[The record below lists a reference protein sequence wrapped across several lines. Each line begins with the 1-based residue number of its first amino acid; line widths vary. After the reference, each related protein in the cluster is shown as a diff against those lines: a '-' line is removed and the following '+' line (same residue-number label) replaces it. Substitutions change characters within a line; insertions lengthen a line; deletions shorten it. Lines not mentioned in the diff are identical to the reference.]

1 MAGESCSLTCNIR
14 DSRGKIKVSQLWK
27 DLADFFKG
35 DRREAIVHYF
45 LSKDPNFLTNNSDV
59 LRFDD
64 DGEVTISSLKKA
76 LERDGE
82 YSNLTNART
91 LAHLNR
97 ELKAGKY
104 DYDEALSN
112 VLKFNRSNQFKDN
125 FMATLKRETDGKYS
139 IKVVERNPD
148 AEYELADHVQNK
160 ILTDA
165 IRMVLKDKGLSV
177 EFLDNPS
184 YGVKYSTQNAHL
196 DADGLMAVASVVS
209 GRNSSVA
216 TAEAAGHFIVAAM
229 DGNPLIERLVN
240 LLTPDVQKALFA
252 GSNSEFQRDDF
263 VVSDI
268 SAREAAGILLGKA
281 LLKPF
286 QQKTFAN
293 KLGALPRTIKNGISN
308 LISKI
313 ARFVGRI
320 FGDTEPENV
329 SRLVD
334 EAKDAAATAA
344 QGFIENP
351 DIANTNTALNT
362 PETYVGNSTSK
373 SLSDDVKRN
382 VKAYYETLNS
392 LKGLV
397 LQLRGSIGRTENP
410 TNRDIYKRL
419 IELSKEAN
427 SMFSQDTKLEAFAK
441 EASLEGM
448 VYILENVTNLLDTDI
463 RTLLDSIQ
471 PSDRADSYIN
481 IVNNARNMRTVN
493 TAMKN
498 IATLYLT
505 LSSKLDSLSADTS
518 IGLRDANGNLL
529 AESLREAVNR
539 LGEVLTGKEETY
551 TNTKGV
557 EQVVHGLQSVM
568 ELKRRQVFIDALTN
582 FYGRDY
588 IERNAGKV
596 WKHRGLRIQL
606 VPTERNQRVAV
617 ADLVDSLQ
625 EDIGWFD
632 RYLSSSADC
641 GDFVTAV
648 GNKVTKNANM
658 QADRLASRFWDTI
671 ETLRLQMEDAFGT
684 TDCTFLYETIP
695 TEDGGTIKTGNLVSR
710 VNYGAWEK
718 ARHDFKVQLKKDF
731 NEYLLGIRKKAYEDN
746 KGVEGYTFSL
756 TDQQQAVLYHSFVDS
771 KWKKWHEE
779 NSEIDTDL
787 TNGKRYI
794 PNHVKYHNEQWDNIF
809 DTDNPSLTN
818 EEKAER
824 RKRLAWYGSLMELKE
839 SMDALLPK
847 NATVAER
854 APQFTGQLRHKFRN
868 LKGQHNN
875 AGAFGRAIRRRA
887 HDLVYV
893 KPEEAY
899 LFGSN
904 NEFNELNED
913 PLENEEYFE
922 KEKID
927 RLPLFGINKLHN
939 MNDLSTDLFGGLLQY
954 GSMAATYAAMSQV
967 VDVFELGRDVL
978 KQRRV
983 GDKMEKDLKSESR
996 AYSRYAKFLEKQ
1008 VYGINVEAPKW
1019 DRRGTLRKL
1028 ANSFSSIGG
1037 RILLWGNVHG
1047 GIVNTGT
1054 GMFEIFKEAAAGE
1067 NFNMTELAKAHQ
1079 MYFDSIL
1086 GPLLPGK
1093 KYWKGVG
1100 NSLLDKQRPDDK
1112 NSLWIRHWNI
1122 LSENRAFLHNQKYDT
1137 KAMSLLDNRLW
1148 EWFGHTMML
1157 PYSSG
1162 DHYMQTIPYYAMGIR
1177 QKVYDHEGNQMS
1189 LMDAYDVVDGD
1200 EVFAVDKQY
1209 NQDHSDDE
1217 VLGRTH
1223 KRIKL
1228 KDGIFRSAE
1237 DIDKYDTV
1245 TGLIEKINNLFEAN
1259 PNLKDNAAIAAD
1271 MFNDEERSYLKE
1283 ENLAIPTTVRQ
1294 LSTLKNAL
1302 TLKSHELVFN
1312 EDDESAFMDKCRN
1325 ICNRLHGIYN
1335 TEDKVAFQ
1343 QNFYGNLV
1351 MAMRG
1356 YSLGMINRRYAN
1368 SRFNVPQN
1376 KVVEGSANTA
1386 LKVFLS
1392 ALYDIN
1398 NWDNWKA
1405 VTEAMLYTI
1414 PVANLSLF
1422 SKKYGN
1428 KVKADMQKAGFSEHQ
1443 YYNMRRFGM
1452 DYLILEGLAIMR
1464 LLSSPGAHFG
1474 LNDDEDEDGKKTV
1487 DTDDNWIAG
1496 LIYYF
1501 TNRWFNEQGAFN
1513 WPSSMAYEFNSL
1525 LDWAPV
1531 GFSGFSNILSLA
1543 TLFTKTELDALG
1555 GNPSLDNSDL
1565 YYQSTKDGKYEQGDA
1580 KWKVKFK
1587 RLIPY
1592 FRSWYTFTHPYDASA
1607 SYDYGRMVRG
1617 VK

>member
-557 EQVVHGLQSVM
+557 QQVVHGLQSVM

-824 RKRLAWYGSLMELKE
+824 RKRQAWYGSLMELKE

-847 NATVAER
+847 NATVAVR

-1008 VYGINVEAPKW
+1008 VYGINVEVPKW
-1019 DRRGTLRKL
+1019 NKHLGWMKV
-1028 ANSFSSIGG
+1028 ANSLSSLGG
-1037 RILLWGNVHG
+1037 RILLAGNLHG

-1054 GMFEIFKEAAAGE
+1054 GINEILKEAVSGE
-1067 NFNMTELAKAHQ
+1067 NFNITELTKAHKL
-1079 MYFDSIL
+1079 YFDNIL
-1086 GPLLPGK
+1086 SSWFAGEHNTTLT
-1093 KYWKGVG
+1093 
-1100 NSLLDKQRPDDK
+1100 SLSNVQRSQSK
-1112 NSLWIRHWNI
+1112 NALWIRHWNI

-1228 KDGIFRSAE
+1228 KDGIFRSVE

-1245 TGLIEKINNLFEAN
+1245 TGLIKKIDDLFEAN
-1259 PNLKDNAAIAAD
+1259 PNLKDNATIAAD
-1271 MFNDEERSYLKE
+1271 LFNEEERSYLDE
-1283 ENLAIPTTVRQ
+1283 ENLAIPTTIRQ

-1356 YSLGMINRRYAN
+1356 YALGMVNRRFSN
-1368 SRFNVPQN
+1368 SRMNLPQN
-1376 KVVEGSANTA
+1376 KVVEGSFNTG
-1386 LKVFLS
+1386 LKVLASVF
-1392 ALYDIN
+1392 YDIK

-1405 VTEAMLYTI
+1405 VTEALVLTM
-1414 PVANLSLF
+1414 PVTQFLMFNN
-1422 SKKYGN
+1422 KYSS

-1443 YYNMRRFGM
+1443 YYNMRRVGADFLVIETLWLM
-1452 DYLILEGLAIMR
+1452 K
-1464 LLSSPGAHFG
+1464 LLSSPGFHFG
-1474 LNDDEDEDGKKTV
+1474 LNDDEDEDGRKGN
-1487 DTDDNWIAG
+1487 DTADNLLAG
-1496 LIYYF
+1496 LLYYF
-1501 TNRWFNEQGAFN
+1501 SYRLLNEQSAF
-1513 WPSSMAYEFNSL
+1513 STVSGFFYETNSL
-1525 LDWAPV
+1525 LDWVPA
-1531 GFSGFSNILSLA
+1531 GLSGMKGMWDILSLA
-1543 TLFTKTELDALG
+1543 ARTGIDNIG
-1555 GNPSLDNSDL
+1555 GNPDLSNSDL
-1565 YYQSTKDGKYEQGDA
+1565 YYQSTKDGKYEQGDSKA
-1580 KWKVKFK
+1580 WVKFK
-1587 RLIPY
+1587 RLMPY
-1592 FRSWYTFTHPYDASA
+1592 VRSWYIFTHPYDAVS
-1607 SYDYGRMVRG
+1607 SYEYGRRVRG
-1617 VK
+1617 K